1 MTLDT
6 LEIRLPTDQFRSMP
20 IPGQS
25 LGEKPTKLYNCFV
38 KVEDLPPELA
48 DWMQVNPRMPQ
59 RKGEAKKVTGKVA
72 QRIMNTLRDDPGVF
86 VLKNQGIFVLVD
98 HAEHVK
104 EAGGEGFL
112 VMRLT
117 DKSKHGVVNGGH
129 TLHASLQVVEDGELG
144 EAATPY
150 VRLHILESVD
160 PDRIVDLAEGLNR
173 SLQVK
178 DASLANL
185 EGEFEAIKSAM
196 EGKQGA
202 DRISY
207 TMGDEGDIDIQ
218 DVLAR
223 MAALNVKLYPDEF
236 KSPNVVFG
244 QPNKVLAEFQADIE
258 AEEDKGYSTYRLLTP
273 HVHEILALYD
283 RVASEA
289 SKTSHKE
296 PRLGQLGK
304 ERGKNKQAKNPKPAP
319 FADGVTIERRFFV
332 GLIYPIFAAFRAN
345 IDQKAWAKGKFQ
357 WIMPPEELLE
367 ETINDLCAVVRT
379 SFYDLNSDPA
389 QVGKQ
394 VDRGLLLDP
403 EDDAAPDAPGD
414 AGRGPRSPH

>member
-1 MTLDT
+1 MTT
-6 LEIRLPTDQFRSMP
+6 NALEIRLPTDQFRSLP

-25 LGEKPTKLYNCFV
+25 IGDKPTKLYNCFV
-38 KVEDLPPELA
+38 KVEDLPSELA

-59 RKGEAKKVTGKVA
+59 RRGEAKKVTGKVA
-72 QRIMNTLRDDPGVF
+72 QRIMNTLRDDPALF
-86 VLKNQGIFVLVD
+86 VLKNQGIYILVD

-129 TLHASLQVVEDGELG
+129 TLHASLQVVEDGEIG

-185 EGEFEAIKSAM
+185 EGAFETIKAAM
-196 EGKQGA
+196 TGKQGA

-207 TMGDEGDIDIQ
+207 TMGDGGEIDIQ

-223 MAALNVKLYPDEF
+223 MAALNLKLYPDET
-236 KSPNVVFG
+236 KSPNTVFG
-244 QPNKVLAEFQADIE
+244 QPTKVLADFQADIDP
-258 AEEDKGYSTYRLLTP
+258 EENGGFSAYELMMP
-273 HVHEILALYD
+273 QAHEILSLFD
-283 RVASEA
+283 RVASETQHYQ
-289 SKTSHKE
+289 SKE
-296 PRLGQLGK
+296 PRLALLGRK
-304 ERGKNKQAKNPKPAP
+304 RGKDLLAKKPKDAP
-319 FADGVTIERRFFV
+319 FAEDVIIERRYFA

-345 IDQKAWAKGKFQ
+345 IDQAAWQKGVFK
-357 WIMPPEELLE
+357 WIMPPEELLA
-367 ETINDLCAVVRT
+367 ETINDLCDVVRAAYT
-379 SFYDLNSDPA
+379 DLNNDPA
-389 QVGKQ
+389 QVGKKPSAYRSCYQ
-394 VDRGLLLDP
+394 VVLLRLLRAGKL
-403 EDDAAPDAPGD
+403 AA
-414 AGRGPRSPH
+414 

>member
-1 MTLDT
+1 MTDQNA
-6 LEIRLPTDQFRSMP
+6 LELRLPTDQFRSMP

-25 LGEKPTKLYNCFV
+25 LGDKPTKLYNCFV
-38 KVEDLPPELA
+38 KVEDLPPALA
-48 DWMQVNPRMPQ
+48 DWMAVNPRMPQ
-59 RKGEAKKVTGKVA
+59 RRGDARKVTGKVA
-72 QRIMNTLRDDPGVF
+72 QRIMNTLRDDPALF
-86 VLKNQGIFVLVD
+86 VLKNQGIYLLVD

-104 EAGGEGFL
+104 EPGGEGFL

-117 DKSKHGVVNGGH
+117 DKTKHGVVNGGH

-150 VRLHILESVD
+150 VRLHIMEAVN

-185 EGEFEAIKSAM
+185 EGEFEAIKEAM
-196 EGKQGA
+196 AGKQGA

-223 MAALNVKLYPDEF
+223 MAALNLQLYPDEA

-244 QPNKVLAEFQADIE
+244 QPTKILADFQAD
-258 AEEDKGYSTYRLLTP
+258 ADAAAKGEFSAYRLMTP
-273 HVHEILALYD
+273 HLHEILSLYD
-283 RVASEA
+283 RVAAEA
-289 SKTSHKE
+289 SKHTQKE
-296 PRLGQLGK
+296 PRLGLLGK

-319 FADGVTIERRFFV
+319 FAEGVSIERRFFV

-345 IDQKAWAKGKFQ
+345 IDQKAWSDGEFK
-357 WIMPPEELLE
+357 WIMPPEQLLAE
-367 ETINDLCAVVRT
+367 SINDLCDVVRAA
-379 SFYDLNSDPA
+379 YNDLNQDPA
-389 QVGKQ
+389 QVGKKPSAYRSCYQ
-394 VDRGLLLDP
+394 VVLLRLLR
-403 EDDAAPDAPGD
+403 
-414 AGRGPRSPH
+414 AGKLAG